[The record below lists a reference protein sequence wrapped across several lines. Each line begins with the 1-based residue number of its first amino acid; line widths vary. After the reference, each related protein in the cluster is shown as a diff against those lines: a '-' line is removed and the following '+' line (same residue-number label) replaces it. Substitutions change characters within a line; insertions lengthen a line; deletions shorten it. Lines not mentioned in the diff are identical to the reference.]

1 MNKNQ
6 AQRLKL
12 WSFVGTWVFII
23 YSTLY
28 IVRPICNFLK
38 SHIAFNLFANIIM
51 FCLLWSIIIFFLV
64 EFEIRKKS
72 TYALLAFIALI
83 YMYGFIFLVEFP
95 EEKIHLV
102 EYGFLA
108 VLVYRALVVDFN
120 DLFSYFMAFVIT
132 ALLGWG
138 DEGIQYILPNRYY
151 QTQDVILNLI
161 SGGLGLFFM
170 FAIQRE
176 IYAKNKKF
184 S

>member
-1 MNKNQ
+1 MNEKQ
-6 AQRLKL
+6 AKRLKL
-12 WSFVGTWVFII
+12 WSFVGMWVSLI

-28 IVRPICNFLK
+28 IVRPICDFLK
-38 SHIAFNLFANIIM
+38 SHIAFNLFTDIIM
-51 FCLLWSIIIFFLV
+51 FCLLWGVIISFLIK
-64 EFEIRKKS
+64 FEIRRKS
-72 TYALLAFIALI
+72 TYAFLAFIALI

-95 EEKIHLV
+95 EEKIHLA

-108 VLVYRALVVDFN
+108 VLIYRALAVDFKE
-120 DLFSYFMAFVIT
+120 LFSYFMAFVIT

-170 FAIQRE
+170 FVIRRE
-176 IYAKNKKF
+176 MSGKYKKF